1 MGAVRGDGA
10 AGGGAGW
17 VGGSPAAAA
26 AEFSGDRG
34 GRIWELKMKG
44 AVGLGYPNHAS
55 AVHTPTARALV
66 DPISLPLS
74 EVATKLEPHMH
85 ARRKIQSDRV
95 AGTASS
101 GAWAN

>member
-44 AVGLGYPNHAS
+44 AVGLGWVTRTTQARCILPRL
-55 AVHTPTARALV
+55 VH
-66 DPISLPLS
+66 
-74 EVATKLEPHMH
+74 
-85 ARRKIQSDRV
+85 
-95 AGTASS
+95 
-101 GAWAN
+101 W